1 MRGDKEVL
9 RNRYAV
15 AYPTDSKDFLI
26 VNPFLDKYSDH
37 IELKDGIIYIGKTKK
52 GRFTIDTCKLFRID
66 LALERAK
73 KKMELESPDNVCTQL
88 LALLSSLPICEEE
101 KSKVLES
108 LGKIVKIYKQKHRD

>member
-1 MRGDKEVL
+1 M